1 VLTRFSN
8 VNDNVQG
15 PDGIRARLAMQSY
28 EVEQLD
34 VGIARK
40 YRICMGGG
48 ESPPSLNSEIL
59 WLIMLPLL
67 QAMFKSF
74 PSEKRR

>member
-1 VLTRFSN
+1 
-8 VNDNVQG
+8 
-15 PDGIRARLAMQSY
+15 MQSY
-28 EVEQLD
+28 KVEQLD

-48 ESPPSLNSEIL
+48 ESPPFLNSEIL
-59 WLIMLPLL
+59 WLIMLPLV
-67 QAMFKSF
+67 QATFKSF